1 MGGFRVPLAIP
12 RTPTSPLA
20 TPLPHIDGT
29 GENHL
34 SSLQDGSRSPS
45 TELFGPDDTK
55 AQTLV
60 GLSTRKTQKRKAA
73 YEDNM
78 SFRVETR
85 GHFLHRSVS
94 SVDDQVQGLDAVTF
108 DVRYTANAN
117 RFQQKQLRWVQ
128 TRPIREQ
135 PVSPGGG
142 GSPINGGVSDI

>member
-1 MGGFRVPLAIP
+1 
-12 RTPTSPLA
+12 
-20 TPLPHIDGT
+20 
-29 GENHL
+29 
-34 SSLQDGSRSPS
+34 
-45 TELFGPDDTK
+45 
-55 AQTLV
+55 
-60 GLSTRKTQKRKAA
+60 
-73 YEDNM
+73 M

-135 PVSPGGG
+135 PVSSGGG
-142 GSPINGGVSDI
+142 GSRINGGLSDI